1 MVSGF
6 SCHEDEETAIE
17 RGLDG
22 LRFFTHGLSHYYVV
36 GSHVPGRTDVW
47 ESYEAAPKASR
58 EARGGIGTPDQLRE
72 HLLKYEEMGVDQVIF
87 IQQAGRNRHEDICE
101 ALELLA
107 SRVMP
112 EFKERD
118 ESHKKQK
125 LERLAPIIE
134 AAESRI
140 PPLTE
145 LDEIPTVTAYPAL
158 KKELEG
164 KSPEEAEMSEDGKA
178 FLLAIEGG
186 HRVKK

>member
-1 MVSGF
+1 
-6 SCHEDEETAIE
+6 
-17 RGLDG
+17 
-22 LRFFTHGLSHYYVV
+22 
-36 GSHVPGRTDVW
+36 
-47 ESYEAAPKASR
+47 
-58 EARGGIGTPDQLRE
+58 
-72 HLLKYEEMGVDQVIF
+72 
-87 IQQAGRNRHEDICE
+87 
-101 ALELLA
+101 
-107 SRVMP
+107 MP

-125 LERLAPIIE
+125 FERLAPIIE

-158 KKELEG
+158 KKQRKGEP
-164 KSPEEAEMSEDGKA
+164 PEQAEMSEDGKA